1 MRSALFYALGTHLY
15 NLRSLRKKNNYRA
28 GFSFFR
34 GSSFSPPHIPC
45 YTHNIMVEDVLGK
58 LCALFDSGKAQ
69 YRVLHHEAGDR
80 TSESVA
86 KIRGTEL
93 GQGAKALVCMI
104 KGGGVKQYV
113 LAVLPS
119 DQQADL
125 HALAHA
131 FGGKH
136 AGLAS
141 PGEVMDLTGCVLG
154 AVPPVS
160 FDPRLVT
167 VADPTL
173 FTRYDEIA
181 FNAGARDVSIII
193 NTQDFHRIVQPREIS
208 FLRTSDSE

>member
-1 MRSALFYALGTHLY
+1 
-15 NLRSLRKKNNYRA
+15 
-28 GFSFFR
+28 
-34 GSSFSPPHIPC
+34 
-45 YTHNIMVEDVLGK
+45 MVEDVLGK

-154 AVPPVS
+154 AVPPMS

-173 FTRYDEIA
+173 FTR
-181 FNAGARDVSIII
+181 ARDVSIII

>member
-1 MRSALFYALGTHLY
+1 
-15 NLRSLRKKNNYRA
+15 
-28 GFSFFR
+28 
-34 GSSFSPPHIPC
+34 
-45 YTHNIMVEDVLGK
+45 MVEDVLGK
-58 LCALFDSGKAQ
+58 LCALFDSNKAR
-69 YRVLHHEAGDR
+69 YRVLHHAAGDR
-80 TSESVA
+80 SSESVA
-86 KIRGTEL
+86 KIRGTAL
-93 GQGAKALVCMI
+93 GQGAKALVCMV

-131 FGGKH
+131 FGAKH

-160 FDPRLVT
+160 FHERLLAI
-167 VADPTL
+167 ADPTL
-173 FTRYDEIA
+173 FTRYPEIA

-193 NTQDFHRIVQPREIS
+193 NTEDFHRIVHPREIS
-208 FLRTSDSE
+208 FLRSASKE